1 MLFGQ
6 EPSLN
11 PSSILSLPAI
21 RAGPS
26 QSSADPFQSQGP
38 VKVFVLQ
45 LRLLSFGVGMGAV
58 RAGSG
63 SEVQWS
69 ML

>member
-1 MLFGQ
+1 LKTLQ
-6 EPSLN
+6 IANESAH
-11 PSSILSLPAI
+11 AI
-21 RAGPS
+21 STVSMTFPQAMG
-26 QSSADPFQSQGP
+26 QGP

-45 LRLLSFGVGMGAV
+45 LRLLSFGVGMGNV

-63 SEVQWS
+63 GEVQWS